1 MNPKIDNRPFIPLK
15 KIIPLEIGD
24 GAGPGTPK

>member
-1 MNPKIDNRPFIPLK
+1 MNPKIDTQTFMPLK